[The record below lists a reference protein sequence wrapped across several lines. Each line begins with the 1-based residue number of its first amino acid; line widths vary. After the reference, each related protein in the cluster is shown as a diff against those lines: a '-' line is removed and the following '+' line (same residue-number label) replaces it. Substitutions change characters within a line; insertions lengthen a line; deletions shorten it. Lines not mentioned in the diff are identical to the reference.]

1 MSANWNTFKTNML
14 DYFKLQSSNNPQD
27 TAAKLATEYDNA
39 VKTATTLTGN
49 QIIKFGNKS
58 ILENGFKLAFE
69 TMLNSPLDL
78 GLTPYTILSGS
89 IITYWL
95 NISLNPLPPVP
106 PTIQPT
112 TGFAISFFGLPTPLD
127 IGLQKAFNS
136 GFDNPMEVVVDN
148 LITCLKAHLGTI
160 SGVYNGLIPA
170 APNPIP
176 SPPIPF
182 VGLF

>member
-1 MSANWNTFKTNML
+1 MSANWDSFKTNMVE
-14 DYFKLQSSNNPQD
+14 YFKSCSSTGPQD
-27 TAAKLATEYDNA
+27 SATKLATEYDNA

-49 QIIKFGNKS
+49 QIIKTGNKQ

-78 GLTPYTILSGS
+78 VLKPYTLLAASVVG
-89 IITYWL
+89 YWL
-95 NISLNPLPPVP
+95 NVSLNPLPPVP

-112 TGFAISFFGLPTPLD
+112 TGFTISFFGLPTPLD

-136 GFDNPMEVVVDN
+136 GFDNPIEVVVDN

-170 APNPIP
+170 TPTPVP